1 MKLGSL
7 LLAAGALA
15 LAACAMAPSRA
26 TASDATLQDAASL
39 MVSIVQH
46 GEGADIP
53 DLEAQLNEQAAASPS
68 DPFVLMLTAQARRSL
83 SDYSQDRAE
92 RVRLRHTALEEY
104 DRAIAISKPTD
115 PPRTVMLNGQESEV
129 DLKDLAQ
136 LRADLF
142 HQVQTDR

>member
-1 MKLGSL
+1 MKLVSFV
-7 LLAAGALA
+7 LAAGALA
-15 LAACAMAPSRA
+15 LVGCATAPARA
-26 TASDATLQDAASL
+26 TDATLQEAASL
-39 MVSIVQH
+39 MASIVQH

-53 DLEAQLNEQAAASPS
+53 DLEAQLNEQAAAAPS
-68 DPFVLMLTAQARRSL
+68 APFVLMLVAQARRSL

-104 DRAIAISKPTD
+104 DRAIALAKPSYS
-115 PPRTVMLNGQESEV
+115 PRTVMLNGQESGF

-136 LRADLF
+136 LRADLL

>member
-1 MKLGSL
+1 MKLAPY
-7 LLAAGALA
+7 LLAAGALT
-15 LAACAMAPSRA
+15 LAACAMGSARA

-53 DLEAQLNEQAAASPS
+53 DLEAQLNDQEAAAPS
-68 DPFVLMLTAQARRSL
+68 DPYVLMLVAQARRSL

-92 RVRLRHTALEEY
+92 RVRLRHAALAEY
-104 DRAIAISKPTD
+104 DRAISLAKTSDT
-115 PPRTVMLNGQESEV
+115 PRMVMLNGQESDV

>member
-1 MKLGSL
+1 MKLVSFV
-7 LLAAGALA
+7 LAAGALA
-15 LAACAMAPSRA
+15 LVGCAMAPAR
-26 TASDATLQDAASL
+26 ASDATLQDAASL

-53 DLEAQLNEQAAASPS
+53 DLEAQLNEQAAAAPG

-104 DRAIAISKPTD
+104 DRAIALAKPSD
-115 PPRTVMLNGQESEV
+115 APRTVMLNGQESEV